1 MSNFHPTRTLFQ
13 NREGE
18 AMSIVA
24 CAKCGAK
31 NRVDE
36 RVTFVGKQ
44 PVCGRCGTELRG
56 GVEGGE
62 TTSGARPSAM
72 KDEGKTVTVTDATFA
87 REVLEASAS
96 RPVLLDCWAPWCG
109 PCRMIAPALEELAA
123 ESAGLYRVAKLN
135 VDDNPRTAGSLG
147 IQSIPTLFVYRNGQP
162 VERIVGA
169 QPKNVLAARLA
180 AHL

>member
-1 MSNFHPTRTLFQ
+1 M
-13 NREGE
+13 
-18 AMSIVA
+18 AIVA

-44 PVCGRCGTELRG
+44 PVCGRCGASLR
-56 GVEGGE
+56 GVEGGGE
-62 TTSGARPSAM
+62 TARDAGRGST

-87 REVLEASAS
+87 REVVEASAT
-96 RPVLLDCWAPWCG
+96 RPVLLDAWAPWCG

-123 ESAGLYRVAKLN
+123 ESAGRYRVAKLN
-135 VDDNPRTAGSLG
+135 VDDNPRTAAALG
-147 IQSIPTLFVYRNGQP
+147 IQSIPTLFVYKGGQP

-169 QPKNVLAARLA
+169 QSKQVLAARLA

>member
-1 MSNFHPTRTLFQ
+1 M
-13 NREGE
+13 
-18 AMSIVA
+18 AIVA

-44 PVCGRCGTELRG
+44 PVCGRCGASLQG
-56 GVEGGE
+56 GGGE
-62 TTSGARPSAM
+62 TATDAGRSPTQ
-72 KDEGKTVTVTDATFA
+72 DEGKTVTVTDATFA
-87 REVLEASAS
+87 REVLEASAT

-109 PCRMIAPALEELAA
+109 PCRVIAPALEELAA

-135 VDDNPRTAGSLG
+135 VDDNPRTSASLR
-147 IQSIPTLFVYRNGQP
+147 IQSIPTLFVYKGGQP

>member
-1 MSNFHPTRTLFQ
+1 M
-13 NREGE
+13 
-18 AMSIVA
+18 AIVA

-44 PVCGRCGTELRG
+44 PVCGRCGAGLQ
-56 GVEGGE
+56 VEGEPVGSE
-62 TTSGARPSAM
+62 PARGSGP
-72 KDEGKTVTVTDATFA
+72 KQDGGKTVTVTDATFA
-87 REVLEASAS
+87 REVLEASVS

-109 PCRMIAPALEELAA
+109 PCRVIAPALEELAA

-135 VDDNPRTAGSLG
+135 VDENPRTAAALG
-147 IQSIPTLFVYRNGQP
+147 IQSIPTLFVYRGGQP

-169 QPKNVLAARLA
+169 QPKQVLAARLA
-180 AHL
+180 AHM

>member
-1 MSNFHPTRTLFQ
+1 
-13 NREGE
+13 
-18 AMSIVA
+18 MSIVA

-44 PVCGRCGTELRG
+44 PVCGRCGAELQ
-56 GVEGGE
+56 VGGE
-62 TTSGARPSAM
+62 SAEPARDVGRSS
-72 KDEGKTVTVTDATFA
+72 KQDEGKTVTVTDATFA
-87 REVLEASAS
+87 REVLEASAR

-109 PCRMIAPALEELAA
+109 PCRTIAPALEELAA

-135 VDDNPRTAGSLG
+135 VDENPRTSAALG
-147 IQSIPTLFVYRNGQP
+147 IQSIPTLFVYKGGQP

-169 QPKNVLAARLA
+169 QPKQVLAARLA